1 MEEVYVTKGLN
12 HMNMSRR
19 SALKAA
25 AALVAAYN
33 LGLSGARAEGGKTL
47 NILNMNLLFSE
58 ILANQI
64 AKAYGGAEINA
75 EPVPQIEHYEKL
87 LVEMSQGSST
97 YDLLVLD
104 ALFIHQVIGN
114 NWVQS
119 VEDIKANDA
128 SLPTLEYENVIPDSL
143 NFVRNEGKLYGIP
156 LTFSTPVFAYRKDLF
171 EAKGLS
177 VPTNWDDYRKCA
189 EALHS
194 DDVAGNILLL
204 GGQDAHMSGD
214 WATRLM
220 GMTKLGPTDDGVL
233 DANNQPIFNSEGQ
246 GIKAIQRL
254 KEVLP
259 FAPKGAQGFDY
270 PDGISL
276 FAQGKAAMFIS
287 WSDVFAGLEN
297 GPLKG
302 KIGYAA
308 VPSEKFQQ
316 RMTGGMS
323 LGISVNSANQAEA
336 YKFLDWML
344 KGEGYKLLFDN
355 GEMNLV
361 YKSQLEDPAVREK
374 LPYLKVYDD
383 FKKRGTTTIACPP
396 YRAANSVEVQRVL
409 YEEILAAMLDRKTPE
424 QAMADAET
432 RVKSVIR

>member
-1 MEEVYVTKGLN
+1 MVKIIN
-12 HMNMSRR
+12 HREMSRR
-19 SALKAA
+19 TALKAA
-25 AALVAAYN
+25 AALLAAYN
-33 LGLSGARAEGGKTL
+33 LGLPGARAESGKSL

-64 AKAYGGAEINA
+64 AKAYKDAEINA
-75 EPVPQIEHYEKL
+75 EPVPQNEHYEKL

-119 VEDIKANDA
+119 VEDIKAKDS

-143 NFVRNEGKLYGIP
+143 NFVRNDGKLFGIP

-177 VPTNWDDYRKCA
+177 VPENWDDYRQCA

-246 GIKAIQRL
+246 GVKAIQRL

-259 FAPKGAQGFDY
+259 FAPKGVQGFDY

-276 FAQGKAAMFIS
+276 FSQGKAAMFIS

-344 KGEGYKLLFDN
+344 KGEGYKLLLDN

-361 YKSQLEDPAVREK
+361 YKSQLEDPAVRKK
-374 LPYLKVYDD
+374 LPSLNVYDD
-383 FKKRGTTTIACPP
+383 FKRRGTTTIACPP
-396 YRAANSVEVQRVL
+396 YRATNSVEVQRVL

-424 QAMADAET
+424 QAMADAES

>member
-1 MEEVYVTKGLN
+1 MIKGLN
-12 HMNMSRR
+12 HRSMSRR

-25 AALVAAYN
+25 AGLVAAYN
-33 LGLSGARAEGGKTL
+33 LGLSGARAQSGKSL
-47 NILNMNLLFSE
+47 NILNMNLLFSDV
-58 ILANQI
+58 LANQI
-64 AKAYGGAEINA
+64 AKAYTDAEISA
-75 EPVPQIEHYEKL
+75 DPVPQNEQYEKL

-104 ALFIHQVIGN
+104 ALFIHQVLGN
-114 NWVQS
+114 KWVQS
-119 VEDIKANDA
+119 VDDIKTNDS
-128 SLPTLEYENVIPDSL
+128 SLPALQYENLFPEALKYVQSD
-143 NFVRNEGKLYGIP
+143 GKRYGIP
-156 LTFSTPVFAYRKDLF
+156 LTFSTPIFAYRKDLF
-171 EAKGLS
+171 EEKGLS

-194 DDVAGNILLL
+194 GDVAGNILLL

-220 GMTKLGPTDDGVL
+220 GMTKLGPEDDGVL
-233 DANNQPIFNSEGQ
+233 DAKNQPIFNSEGQ
-246 GIKAIQRL
+246 GVRAIERL

-259 FAPKGAQGFDY
+259 YAPKGAQGLDY

-276 FAQGKAAMFIS
+276 FSQGRAAMFIS
-287 WSDVFAGLEN
+287 WSDVFAGLET

-316 RMTGGMS
+316 QMTGGMS

-344 KGEGYKLLFDN
+344 RGEGYRLLLEN
-355 GEMNLV
+355 GETNLV
-361 YKSQLEDPAVREK
+361 YKSQLEDPAVRQK
-374 LPYLKVYDD
+374 IPSLNVYED
-383 FKKRGTTTIACPP
+383 FKKRGTTTIALPP
-396 YRAANSVEVQRVL
+396 YRVPNSVEVQRVL
-409 YEEILAAMLDRKTPE
+409 YEEILAAMLDRKTPQ
-424 QAMADAET
+424 QAMTDAES

>member
-1 MEEVYVTKGLN
+1 MVKIIN
-12 HMNMSRR
+12 HREMSRR
-19 SALKAA
+19 TALKTA
-25 AALVAAYN
+25 AALLAAYN
-33 LGLSGARAEGGKTL
+33 LGLPVARAESGKSL

-64 AKAYGGAEINA
+64 AKAYKDAEINA
-75 EPVPQIEHYEKL
+75 EPVPQNEHYEKL

-119 VEDIKANDA
+119 VEDIKAKDS

-143 NFVRNEGKLYGIP
+143 NFVRNDGKLFGIP

-246 GIKAIQRL
+246 GVKAIQRL

-259 FAPKGAQGFDY
+259 FAPKGVQGFDY

-276 FAQGKAAMFIS
+276 FSQGKAAMFIS

-344 KGEGYKLLFDN
+344 KGEGYKLLLDN

-361 YKSQLEDPAVREK
+361 YKSQLEDPAVRKK
-374 LPYLKVYDD
+374 LPSLNVYDD

-424 QAMADAET
+424 QAMADAES

>member
-1 MEEVYVTKGLN
+1 MIKGLN

-25 AALVAAYN
+25 AALVAAYS
-33 LGLSGARAEGGKTL
+33 LGLSGARAESGKTL

-64 AKAYGGAEINA
+64 AKAYKDAEVSA
-75 EPVPQIEHYEKL
+75 EPVPQNEHYEKL

-104 ALFIHQVIGN
+104 ALFIHQIIGN
-114 NWVQS
+114 KWLQS
-119 VEDIKANDA
+119 VEEIKASDS
-128 SLPTLEYENVIPDSL
+128 SLPQLEYESVIPDSL
-143 NFVRNEGKLYGIP
+143 NFVRNDGKLYGIP
-156 LTFSTPVFAYRKDLF
+156 LTFSTPIFAYRKDLF

-189 EALHS
+189 EILHS

-246 GIKAIQRL
+246 GARAIQRL

-259 FAPKGAQGFDY
+259 FAPKGAQGLDY

-276 FAQGKAAMFIS
+276 FSQGKAAMFIS

-323 LGISVNSANQAEA
+323 MGISVNSANQAEA
-336 YKFLDWML
+336 YKFFDWML
-344 KGEGYKLLFDN
+344 KGEGYKLLLDN

-361 YKSQLEDPAVREK
+361 YKSQLEDPAVRDK
-374 LPYLKVYDD
+374 IPSLSVYED
-383 FKKRGTTTIACPP
+383 FKKRGTTTIAPPP
-396 YRAANSVEVQRVL
+396 YRAANSVEVQRVI

-424 QAMADAET
+424 QAMADAES
-432 RVKSVIR
+432 RVKSIVR